1 MNISGPPVAKAW
13 KAFAHSSS
21 SDDNILALVV
31 VHDELEASL
40 GSLKVRRGETSAR
53 GHNGIKSVQTSLQSV
68 NLGERLLKI
77 GIGIGRP
84 LSREHEDVS
93 EFVLGQLTGA
103 EMAKVEGAATQL
115 VGVLE
120 KEVARLGKLY

>member
-13 KAFAHSSS
+13 KAFAHSS

-53 GHNGIKSVQTSLQSV
+53 GHNGIKSVQASLQSV

-84 LSREHEDVS
+84 LSREREDVS
-93 EFVLGQLTGA
+93 GFVLGQLTGA
-103 EMAKVEGAATQL
+103 EKAKVEGAATQL